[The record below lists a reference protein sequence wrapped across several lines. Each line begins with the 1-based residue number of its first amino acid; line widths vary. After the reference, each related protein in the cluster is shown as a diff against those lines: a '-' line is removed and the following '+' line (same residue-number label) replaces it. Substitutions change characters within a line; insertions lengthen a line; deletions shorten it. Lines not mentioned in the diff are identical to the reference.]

1 MGKWDAG
8 MATKDHTP
16 LGRGFD
22 SSFGYFHH
30 ANDYYTKG
38 IGMRVSLTYGKLT
51 IQQQERM
58 EQPMKK
64 VSLRNTCLMW
74 STTMI
79 PPSHVLFL
87 YYAPHIVHAPL
98 QVPEKYLNMFSF
110 IDDHDR
116 QYYHANGNLPGWSCW

>member
-1 MGKWDAG
+1 
-8 MATKDHTP
+8 
-16 LGRGFD
+16 
-22 SSFGYFHH
+22 
-30 ANDYYTKG
+30 
-38 IGMRVSLTYGKLT
+38 MRVSLTYGKLT

-110 IDDHDR
+110 IDDHDQ
-116 QYYHANGNLPGWSCW
+116 QYYHATVTFLDGVVGNLMEALKKRGLWIIYCL